1 MAERLCQKW
10 HTLTPGRAY
19 DGAMPRSSAEPDAL
33 LPSLLPCLPEERLGT
48 VESIEPITIGL
59 SGAGVFAVTAARGAF
74 VLRVQG
80 TATDAAAFARQV
92 RLLRRVADAGIA
104 PAVVHVDGAARAVVS
119 ARVMGRPLGAAL
131 GDPAQRPIALASL
144 VDGLRAL
151 HALPPED
158 VAPSDP
164 VGYARTAWQAAR
176 ARPGFPAWAAAL
188 EPVLESAAAAL
199 ARDPRRV
206 ISHND
211 ANPGNILWDGTR
223 AWLVDW
229 EVAGLGHPHYDL
241 AVFAMFLRLDD
252 EAAFELA
259 ARHDGGGL
267 DQQARATFQALRRL
281 AALLCGL
288 IFLGMVEDLTI
299 RPAPT
304 RTDAPAL
311 RDCYAAMRAGQFD
324 LRQPRD
330 RVAFGLALLAE
341 AAG

>member
-1 MAERLCQKW
+1 M
-10 HTLTPGRAY
+10 
-19 DGAMPRSSAEPDAL
+19 SALPDELAPL
-33 LPSLLPCLPEERLGT
+33 LSHLPEDRVGAIER
-48 VESIEPITIGL
+48 IEPITLGL

-74 VLRVQG
+74 VLRTQG
-80 TATDAAAFARQV
+80 SGADPAAFARQV

-104 PAVVHVDGAARAVVS
+104 PAVVHVDEAARAVVS
-119 ARVMGRPLGAAL
+119 VRVMGRPLGAAL
-131 GDPAQRPIALASL
+131 GDPAQRSHALAS
-144 VDGLRAL
+144 VADGLRAL
-151 HALPPED
+151 HALAPGD

-176 ARPGFPAWAAAL
+176 ARPGFPPWAAAL
-188 EPVLESAAAAL
+188 EPALDSAAAAL

-206 ISHND
+206 LSHND
-211 ANPGNILWDGTR
+211 VNPGNILWDGQR

-229 EVAGLGHPHYDL
+229 EVAGRGHPHYDL

-252 EAAFELA
+252 DAAFALA
-259 ARHDGGGL
+259 ARHDGAGL
-267 DQQARATFQALRRL
+267 DGQARATFAALRRL

-288 IFLGMVEDLTI
+288 TFLGMVDDLTV

-304 RTDAPAL
+304 RADAPAL
-311 RDCYAAMRAGQFD
+311 GDCYAAMRAGQFD

-330 RVAFGLALLAE
+330 RAAFGLALLAE